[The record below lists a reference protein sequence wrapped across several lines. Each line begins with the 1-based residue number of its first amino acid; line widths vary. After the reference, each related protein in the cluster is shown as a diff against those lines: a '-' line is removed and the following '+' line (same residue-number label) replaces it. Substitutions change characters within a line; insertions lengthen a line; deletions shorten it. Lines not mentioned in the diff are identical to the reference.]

1 MNKLHMKTR
10 YTNPERFEERPAF
23 LYTIYQNA
31 LCCRPGVISIDK
43 EKKLGGR
50 FYVKSFV
57 KTSIIDVDDLEGVMW
72 NRAVWFYEKS
82 DEKARKI
89 FTDYEQECIQELER
103 KIKQHKE
110 ILCSLEEMT
119 VGSVGGFYD

>member
-1 MNKLHMKTR
+1 MNATKMKTR
-10 YTNPERFEERPAF
+10 YLNPNRFEEHPAF

-31 LCCRPGVISIDK
+31 LRCQPGIISLDK
-43 EKKLGGR
+43 EKELGGR
-50 FYVKSFV
+50 FYIEP
-57 KTSIIDVDDLEGVMW
+57 SIKVSVINVDDREGSMW

-89 FTDYEQECIQELER
+89 FTDYEQGCIQELER

-110 ILCSLEEMT
+110 ILCSL
-119 VGSVGGFYD
+119 